1 MQFCPKCKA
10 MMAPKEIKGTDDVE
24 MVCPSCGFKEGAE
37 EELNSTVQEQ
47 EKPDDVAVIDEKNV
61 SLPTAENECPKCGNK
76 KAYWWI
82 EQTRSADEA
91 PTRFYRCTKCRHT
104 WREYG

>member
-10 MMAPKEIKGTDDVE
+10 MMKPEEDEKTGEVE
-24 MVCPSCGFKEGAE
+24 LVCPNCGYREGAE
-37 EELNSTVQEQ
+37 EEAHITTEEQ
-47 EKPDDVAVIDEKNV
+47 EKTDDVAVLDEKTTA
-61 SLPTAENECPKCGNK
+61 LPVTENECPKCHNP

-91 PTRFYRCTKCRHT
+91 PTRFYRCTKCGHT
-104 WREYG
+104 WREYD

>member
-10 MMAPKEIKGTDDVE
+10 MMKPVEKKGTDDVE
-24 MVCPSCGFKEGAE
+24 LVCPTCGYKEVAD
-37 EELNSTVQEQ
+37 EELHNTVQEQ
-47 EKPDDVAVIDEKNV
+47 EKTDDVAVIDETTTT
-61 SLPTAENECPKCGNK
+61 LPATDNECPKCANK

-91 PTRFYRCTKCRHT
+91 PTRFYKCTKCRHT

>member
-1 MQFCPKCKA
+1 MQ
-10 MMAPKEIKGTDDVE
+10 PKERKGTDDVE
-24 MVCPSCGFKEGAE
+24 LVCPSCGYKEGAD
-37 EELNSTVQEQ
+37 EELHTTVQKQ
-47 EKPDDVAVIDEKNV
+47 EKTEDVAVLDETTTT
-61 SLPTAENECPKCGNK
+61 LPETDNECPKCQNK

>member
-1 MQFCPKCKA
+1 
-10 MMAPKEIKGTDDVE
+10 MAPKEIKGTDDVE
-24 MVCPSCGFKEGAE
+24 LVCPKCGFKEGADE
-37 EELNSTVQEQ
+37 
-47 EKPDDVAVIDEKNV
+47 EKNV
-61 SLPTAENECPKCGNK
+61 TVETQESKEDIVMLDEKSTTLPETDNECEKCHNK